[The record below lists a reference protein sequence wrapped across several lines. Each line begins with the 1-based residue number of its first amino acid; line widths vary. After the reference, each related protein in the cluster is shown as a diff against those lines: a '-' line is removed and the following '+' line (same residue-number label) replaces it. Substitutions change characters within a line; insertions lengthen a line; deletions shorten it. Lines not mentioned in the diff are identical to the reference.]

1 LIELP
6 CRQGQLKDSFARI
19 EGDRLFV
26 LVDYRNLLKI
36 TPQFAQIANNFFS
49 QKSETFEHRIQ
60 IKNMLIAYE
69 KKRKA
74 TDSISSVMDKK
85 VKQDKDPALEN
96 KFVRFVFRAP
106 TNKLISIKHIGTA
119 LKSKLQI
126 QRTNLLKEGKIDFDK
141 QLTLN
146 DLPKIPRLNWQKA
159 FAETETNVYLF
170 TEY

>member
-1 LIELP
+1 MLIE
-6 CRQGQLKDSFARI
+6 
-19 EGDRLFV
+19 
-26 LVDYRNLLKI
+26 
-36 TPQFAQIANNFFS
+36 
-49 QKSETFEHRIQ
+49 
-60 IKNMLIAYE
+60 YE

-74 TDSISSVMDKK
+74 TDSISSAMDKK

-126 QRTNLLKEGKIDFDK
+126 QRTELLKEDKIDFDK
-141 QLTLN
+141 QVTKQKIFNLIRKLTLN

-159 FAETETNVYLF
+159 FAETETDVYLF

>member
-1 LIELP
+1 
-6 CRQGQLKDSFARI
+6 
-19 EGDRLFV
+19 
-26 LVDYRNLLKI
+26 
-36 TPQFAQIANNFFS
+36 
-49 QKSETFEHRIQ
+49 
-60 IKNMLIAYE
+60 MLIAYE